1 MFGFVGYIVHA
12 NGCAPAH
19 ATLTLT
25 PPPRTLTLNPAA
37 VALRLT
43 LPRNPSQ
50 DPLAVEGPVGV
61 DPDRRLP
68 AGGLGPHARGEGRG
82 RGRVAVGIGVGVG

>member
-12 NGCAPAH
+12 NGCTPARG
-19 ATLTLT
+19 TLTLA
-25 PPPRTLTLNPAA
+25 PPPRANPHPAA
-37 VALRLT
+37 VALSLT
-43 LPRNPSQ
+43 LPPTPCQ

-68 AGGLGPHARGEGRG
+68 AGGVGPHARGARRG
-82 RGRVAVGIGVGVG
+82 RGKG